1 MLVLTRQIGQAFV
14 LGSDITIRVVSVK
27 GNNIR
32 LGIDAP
38 EHIAI
43 VREEL
48 ADRVT
53 REKASLDAA
62 DSDAGSA

>member
-1 MLVLTRQIGQAFV
+1 MLTLTRRVGQAFL

-27 GNNIR
+27 GNNVR

-43 VREEL
+43 IREEL
-48 ADRVT
+48 ADRVP
-53 REKASLDAA
+53 REKASQDAA
-62 DSDAGSA
+62 DSDSGSA